1 MANRRKTPKKQT
13 KKESRTSESA
23 ETRQLSGTIAA
34 PKEAIGVILSCIG
47 ILTLLSLGSFAPGD
61 ISLNASGSLAVENW
75 IGPAGAY
82 WADLL
87 LQGLGIGAF
96 ALGTGLLLAGWRAFT
111 GKRVSPGWREIS
123 GTLLLVVSLGT
134 FSHLFFVG
142 VPRPYPAG
150 GLMGALLGQVLFEQF
165 AIAGAYIISG
175 SFVLVSLA
183 LTADGVLSGF
193 GHRGLGVMK
202 SSISHLQAGFVLLEE
217 HRERL
222 NERRLELAESR
233 AEKRALAAEEER
245 SKKELG
251 EQWTL
256 GEILRREKEE
266 ESRQEA
272 KETLLNKARELGKK
286 LGDAHA
292 KHLEQKAEKRE
303 KVHQRSARREEIK
316 EEFSKDLEAT
326 EDLSFGD
333 EESFELGVIE
343 ELLDELGTDE
353 GTPVVRRHAEVS
365 QGDTSELDG
374 DFEEFE
380 LHPDD
385 VDEEIPIRAALP
397 AFTPIQLE
405 APTNSLVEPSSEDG
419 ELPQIVDVRPEV
431 DADEIERAAEEST
444 GDVVETSVE
453 PFQLPPASLLGF
465 EQTEREEID
474 EGILQENAVK
484 LTKTLRDYRISGH
497 VREIRPGPI
506 VTMYEY
512 KPEAGT
518 KVSKIAG
525 LSDDLAMSMEALR
538 VRIVAPIPG
547 KGAVGIE
554 IPNLTRETVYFKEV
568 IAHESFRE
576 SKKRLPLVLG
586 KDIEGK
592 AAVADWARMPHLL
605 VAGATGSGKSVF
617 VNNVIMSILFKKTP
631 DDVRFL
637 MIDPK
642 MLELS
647 VYDGIPHLLLPVVTD
662 PKKAT
667 LALRWAVDEME
678 SRYQLL
684 SDMGVR
690 HIDGYNKK
698 VADSVE
704 EGRVLRRPSKDE
716 DLRGEACEHLP
727 YIVIIVDELA
737 DLMMTA
743 SKDVESSIMRL
754 AQKARAAGI
763 HLLLATQR
771 PSVDVLTGVIKANF
785 PTRIAFQVACRADS
799 RTILDSIGAE
809 NLLGMGDM
817 LYQSP
822 GGSLERVH
830 GAYVTDEEIDEV
842 VTFLKEQGEPSYRE
856 EILAPREEESGE
868 APESDSGDEMYDQA
882 IAIVAESQKAS
893 ISFLQRRLRVG
904 YNRAARMIE
913 RMESEGIVGPADG
926 SKGRQIYAN
935 PVG

>member
-1 MANRRKTPKKQT
+1 
-13 KKESRTSESA
+13 
-23 ETRQLSGTIAA
+23 
-34 PKEAIGVILSCIG
+34 
-47 ILTLLSLGSFAPGD
+47 
-61 ISLNASGSLAVENW
+61 
-75 IGPAGAY
+75 
-82 WADLL
+82 
-87 LQGLGIGAF
+87 
-96 ALGTGLLLAGWRAFT
+96 
-111 GKRVSPGWREIS
+111 
-123 GTLLLVVSLGT
+123 
-134 FSHLFFVG
+134 
-142 VPRPYPAG
+142 
-150 GLMGALLGQVLFEQF
+150 MG
-165 AIAGAYIISG
+165 
-175 SFVLVSLA
+175 
-183 LTADGVLSGF
+183 
-193 GHRGLGVMK
+193 R
-202 SSISHLQAGFVLLEE
+202 
-217 HRERL
+217 
-222 NERRLELAESR
+222 
-233 AEKRALAAEEER
+233 
-245 SKKELG
+245 
-251 EQWTL
+251 
-256 GEILRREKEE
+256 
-266 ESRQEA
+266 
-272 KETLLNKARELGKK
+272 K
-286 LGDAHA
+286 LGDVRAERLA
-292 KHLEQKAEKRE
+292 QQENKEERQREREAQKAAIEEDALSALRE
-303 KVHQRSARREEIK
+303 Y
-316 EEFSKDLEAT
+316 
-326 EDLSFGD
+326 EDLSFDD
-333 EESFELGVIE
+333 EESFELGVI
-343 ELLDELGTDE
+343 DELIYE
-353 GTPVVRRHAEVS
+353 MEESESAPVVRRQSESIEPPIVEF
-365 QGDTSELDG
+365 TSDEM
-374 DFEEFE
+374 E

-385 VDEEIPIRAALP
+385 VDEEVPIRAALP
-397 AFTPIQLE
+397 AFTGAMPAMDS
-405 APTNSLVEPSSEDG
+405 APAAFSADG
-419 ELPQIVDVRPEV
+419 GLPQIVDVRPEV
-431 DADEIERAAEEST
+431 DAEEIERVAEEST
-444 GDVVETSVE
+444 GVVVETSVE

-465 EQTEREEID
+465 ETCEREDID
-474 EGILQENAVK
+474 EEVLQDNAVK
-484 LTKTLRDYRISGH
+484 LTKTLRDYRIQGQ

-554 IPNLTRETVYFKEV
+554 IPNHSREVVYFKEV

-592 AAVADWARMPHLL
+592 ASVADWARMPHLL

-678 SRYQLL
+678 RRYQLL
-684 SDMGVR
+684 SDMAVR
-690 HIDGYNKK
+690 HIDGYNQK
-698 VADSVE
+698 VAVAAD

-716 DLRGEACEHLP
+716 ELRGEVCEHLP
-727 YIVIIVDELA
+727 YIAIIVDELA

-830 GAYVTDEEIDEV
+830 GALVTDEEIEEV
-842 VTFLKEQGEPSYRE
+842 VNFLKEQGEPQYRE
-856 EILAPREEESGE
+856 EILDVPDEDGE
-868 APESDSGDEMYDQA
+868 LRDEDEPVDDMYDRA
-882 IAIVAESQKAS
+882 IAVVAESQKAS

-913 RMESEGIVGPADG
+913 RMETEGIIGPVDG
-926 SKGRQIYAN
+926 SKSRQIYAN
-935 PVG
+935 PMG